1 MKSFLFIPILMLSLF
16 SANLF
21 SQDFYD
27 INTINTIEL
36 NFSETNWDFLLDKL
50 ASNGLE
56 ERLLGTAIIN
66 GITYDSVGVRYK
78 GNSSYQPN
86 QIKNP
91 LNIKLDYIIDGQ
103 KHQDY
108 GTLKLA
114 NVYKDPSFI
123 REVLGYEIARNYLPA
138 GKSNFAKVYI
148 NGTYLGLYTNNQDV
162 DKHFMRSHFY
172 SDENARIKGEI
183 STTGP
188 PTGGVWQYF
197 NNDSS
202 SYYNYYTLESDFGWQ
217 DLIWFLDT
225 LNNYND
231 HIEDVLNVDR
241 HLWFL
246 AFSNLIVNLD
256 GPINNPQNYY
266 LYKEDSGRFNP
277 IPWDLNESFGVFT
290 SHQTLGQLGTSQL
303 QQLSPYANINESN
316 FPIISK
322 ILSND
327 KYRKMYV
334 AHMKTIM
341 ADYFEND
348 YYRTRA
354 LELQKLINT
363 EVQNDP
369 NKFFTYND
377 FKNNIDN
384 GILSSGGGKPGPRQ
398 SIIGLAE
405 LMDSRITYLNSLA
418 DFQATAPTISGIQQI
433 PETPA
438 PNSETYITAN
448 VANAGSVTLAYRF
461 NTTDPF
467 VKIEMYDDGNS
478 EDGAS
483 GDGIYG
489 VLVPTGSSGIQY
501 YIYAENDSASSFLP
515 EHAEN
520 EFYTLSVSGD
530 LVINEFMANNSTTV
544 MDSNSEYDDWIELY
558 NNTDTDISLNG
569 YFLSDD
575 KNDISQWE
583 FPDTTISANGYLI
596 VWADKDESQQG
607 LHASFKLSSSGET
620 IYLSNRDT
628 NIIDEISYTEQTED
642 LSYGRYPNG
651 KGSFIQMSPTFGS
664 ENNDVI
670 TDVENQQYELPT
682 EYELQQNYPN
692 PFNPSTKITVSIP
705 ESGNYILKIYNILGE
720 EVATL
725 LSDQLNAGTYTFNF
739 DASNLTSGIYF
750 YNFSGNNFIQTKK
763 MMLMK

>member
-1 MKSFLFIPILMLSLF
+1 MKSFLFIPILILLLF
-16 SANLF
+16 STNLF

-36 NFSETNWDFLLDKL
+36 NFSESNWDFLLDSL
-50 ASNGLE
+50 ASNGLK

-66 GITYDSVGVRYK
+66 GITYDSVGIRYK
-78 GNSSYQPN
+78 GNSSYNAN
-86 QIKNP
+86 QVKNP

-103 KHQDY
+103 KHEDY

-114 NVYKDPSFI
+114 NEYKDPSFI
-123 REVLGYEIARNYLPA
+123 REVLGYEIARKYFPASNSNY
-138 GKSNFAKVYI
+138 AKVYI

-188 PTGGVWQYF
+188 PRGGVWQYF

-202 SYYNYYTLESDFGWQ
+202 SYYNYYRLESDFGWQ
-217 DLIWFLDT
+217 ELIWFLDT

-231 HIEDVLNVDR
+231 NVEDVLNVDR

-266 LYKEDSGRFNP
+266 LYMDDSGRFNP
-277 IPWDLNESFGVFT
+277 IPWDLNESFGGFT

-303 QQLSPYANINESN
+303 QQLSPYANIDESE

-322 ILSND
+322 ILNND
-327 KYRKMYV
+327 NYRKMYV

-354 LELQKLINT
+354 LELQNLIDT

-369 NKFFTYND
+369 NKFFTYSD

-384 GILSSGGGKPGPRQ
+384 SISSGGGGRPGQNQ
-398 SIIGLAE
+398 SIIGVAE
-405 LMDSRITYLNSLA
+405 LMDSRVTYLNSLS
-418 DFQATAPTISGIQQI
+418 DFQATAPTISEIQQI
-433 PETPA
+433 PETPT

-448 VANAGSVTLAYRF
+448 VTNANSVTFAYRYS
-461 NTTDPF
+461 TTDPF
-467 VKIEMYDDGNS
+467 VKIEMYDDGNN
-478 EDGAS
+478 EDGSA
-483 GDGIYG
+483 GDGTYG
-489 VLVPTGSSGIQY
+489 VSVPTGSSGIQY
-501 YIYAENDSASSFLP
+501 YIYAENDEAASFSP
-515 EHAEN
+515 ERAAY

-530 LVINEFMANNSTTV
+530 LVINEFMASNSTTV
-544 MDSNSEYDDWIELY
+544 MDPDSEYDDWIELY
-558 NNTDTDISLNG
+558 NNTESNIPLKG

-575 KNDISQWE
+575 GDDLSQWA

-607 LHASFKLSSSGET
+607 LHANFKLSSSGET
-620 IYLSNRDT
+620 IYLCNSDT
-628 NIIDEISYTEQTED
+628 TIIDEVTYSDQETD

-651 KGSFIQMSPTFGS
+651 TGSFIQMSPTFGS
-664 ENNDVI
+664 ENNNGI
-670 TDVENQQYELPT
+670 TDVEDQKYELPT

-692 PFNPSTKITVSIP
+692 PFNPKTQITVSIP
-705 ESGNYILKIYNILGE
+705 KGGEYSLKVYNILGE
-720 EVATL
+720 KVATL
-725 LSDQLNAGTYTFNF
+725 FNNPINAGIYTFTF
-739 DASNLTSGIYF
+739 DASHLPSGIYF
-750 YNFSGNNFIQTKK
+750 YNFSGNSFSQTKK
-763 MMLMK
+763 MMLLK